1 MIESVVSE
9 LGQVLTRLQQTAAGY
24 VALVCKGADVLRG
37 QRDGD
42 AGSDTPSGAGASAD
56 TKPEAPS
63 PSLSTDD
70 DPARDVD
77 EQPSD
82 EVLSAPDR
90 AGASGPANGN
100 PANGNPAGAADLPI
114 IDYDL
119 LAASQVVERLNG
131 CGPSELEAI
140 RAYETDHRHRR
151 TILNRVDQ
159 LLSGSAG

>member
-63 PSLSTDD
+63 PSLSSDD

-77 EQPSD
+77 AQPSD
-82 EVLSAPDR
+82 EDLSAPDR
-90 AGASGPANGN
+90 AGTRG